1 MSRTRYV
8 LNTPVGRVRSVFIAG
23 TRYYMIKDVCAGIGL
38 TGHSPWS
45 WHAKEKDN
53 KERFYRRFDL
63 ARDCV
68 TSREGRKN
76 TTTIIT
82 YEGLMD
88 YLRSATIAK
97 KPQAI
102 MFRTWLEAQVTERDK
117 AAPKSDEKLP
127 LEQAV
132 IETGPIT
139 EEAPSVAAEPRWC
152 VQYVCSQCGYVTSKP
167 SKFCPDCGERLGA

>member
-8 LNTPVGRVRSVFIAG
+8 LNTPVGRVRTVFVAG

-38 TGHSPWS
+38 SGHSPWS
-45 WHAKEKDN
+45 WHAKDKDN

-68 TSREGRKN
+68 TNKEGRKN

-82 YEGLMD
+82 YDGLMD

-102 MFRTWLEAQVTERDK
+102 MFRTWLAAQATERDK
-117 AAPKSDEKLP
+117 AAPNPDDKLP

-132 IETGPIT
+132 IEAEQSI
-139 EEAPSVAAEPRWC
+139 EEAVLADETPRWN
-152 VQYVCSQCGYVTSKP
+152 VIYVCSECGHQATKP
-167 SKFCPDCGERLGA
+167 TKYCPDCGEKLGA